1 MSGILKYLFEVT
13 HFIMISPFPFLS
25 LLPHLPPASLLCSA
39 QAEVRAADR
48 RTVRKE
54 DREKGAVLVDKLSVL
69 GIRADASVHDSH
81 KHHPGLRPR
90 CYYACLQM
98 TSSEGHCLRS
108 HS

>member
-1 MSGILKYLFEVT
+1 MSSRLEYLFEVT

-25 LLPHLPPASLLCSA
+25 LLPHLRPASLLCSA

-54 DREKGAVLVDKLSVL
+54 DREKGAVLVDKLAVL
-69 GIRADASVHDSH
+69 GIRANASVHDSH
-81 KHHPGLRPR
+81 NHHPGLRPR
-90 CYYACLQM
+90 RYYACLQM
-98 TSSEGHCLRS
+98 TPSEGHCLRP